1 MKQILNEKYMKPNYM
16 KRIYEMYMKQNYL
29 KHISIERISNKI
41 V

>member
-1 MKQILNEKYMKPNYM
+1 MKQILNEKYMEPNYM